1 MVESYHLVEDNVLT
15 VTYCAAQDGVI
26 CYPDMIKI
34 PMEDGQV
41 ISYIREIEQPHPKC
55 LKSIELIKIMN
66 SCTFGGTKPRR
77 RNKNG
82 R

>member
-1 MVESYHLVEDNVLT
+1 MSELIKTAQIKPLNHAVAGIWDYESSD
-15 VTYCAAQDGVI
+15 
-26 CYPDMIKI
+26 YPDRVKI

-55 LKSIELIKIMN
+55 LKSIDLIKNMN

-77 RNKNG
+77 RNRK
-82 R
+82 